1 MAQPHAGRARNVAQY
16 VSIAITNKVLCLN
29 YVIKVVNVSLG
40 PSQFTVKLHDS
51 ETLRPRIITWRINGR
66 KMSIKHVYNFYL
78 CASGENS
85 LMPIRRQRLLYTLA
99 VLLASLVAGCAGCK
113 EQSSQMQIL
122 PPAAAANSSSP
133 AVTNMNAAPASNAN
147 ASSSNKS
154 AIDACKLLTKEE
166 IKTIQRDTL
175 KDTTLTAPSDGPFIV
190 SQCFYAT
197 NNFVNSVSLTVTQQ
211 SSNAGAKNIREF
223 WKEKL
228 RSQGSH
234 DTERERERD
243 NKAKASE
250 EEEEGAPPERVKGVG
265 EEAYSVG
272 NAKFGALY
280 VLKGNK
286 ILRISVGGSHSQP
299 ERIQKMKSLAQY
311 AITRL

>member
-1 MAQPHAGRARNVAQY
+1 
-16 VSIAITNKVLCLN
+16 
-29 YVIKVVNVSLG
+29 
-40 PSQFTVKLHDS
+40 
-51 ETLRPRIITWRINGR
+51 
-66 KMSIKHVYNFYL
+66 MS
-78 CASGENS
+78 
-85 LMPIRRQRLLYTLA
+85 IRRQRLLYTLA
-99 VLLASLVAGCAGCK
+99 VLLVLLVAGCK
-113 EQSSQMQIL
+113 KQSSQTQTL
-122 PPAAAANSSSP
+122 PPAPAANSSSP

-147 ASSSNKS
+147 ASSSSKS
-154 AIDACKLLTKEE
+154 TIDACKLLTGEE

-175 KDTTLTAPSDGPFIV
+175 KDVTLTAPSGGTFIV

-211 SSNAGAKNIREF
+211 SSNTGAENIREF
-223 WKEKL
+223 WKQRF
-228 RSQGSH
+228 RSAGSH
-234 DTERERERD
+234 DRERERERERG

-280 VLKGNK
+280 VLKRNK

-299 ERIQKMKSLAQY
+299 ERVQKMKSLAQY
-311 AITRL
+311 AINRL